1 MTAGVMCSCFISY
14 PGFIRYHMAHLRSIL
29 SAVKSGFRRIGLP
42 KSPNGLSAPSSTKG
56 LAIEAVKVTLSSRI
70 DARCPILHPASGFA
84 AEPDWHFL
92 SETSRNS
99 STRSDNATRR
109 EYYEC
114 LAEKQRSQA
123 LRSSS
128 LQSDSV
134 QEGSKQTIFPLG
146 DDSELS
152 TQEAVSKEKR
162 ESTGGSTS
170 GNNSRYSNTLPTGY
184 WDIMSFFRT
193 KTRSSSGPTNKH
205 SKSDDS
211 AV

>member
-1 MTAGVMCSCFISY
+1 MPY
-14 PGFIRYHMAHLRSIL
+14 LRSIL
-29 SAVKSGFRRIGLP
+29 SVVKSGFRRIDLP
-42 KSPNGLSAPSSTKG
+42 KPPNGPSAPSSTKR
-56 LAIEAVKVTLSSRI
+56 LAIEAVNVTLSSRI
-70 DARCPILHPASGFA
+70 DVRGPVLHPGSGFA
-84 AEPDWHFL
+84 AEPDWLLL
-92 SETSRNS
+92 SEISRNS

-123 LRSSS
+123 LHSSY

-134 QEGSKQTIFPLG
+134 QEGSKQTIFPLR

-152 TQEAVSKEKR
+152 TQGAVSKVKR
-162 ESTGGSTS
+162 DSTGGSTW
-170 GNNSRYSNTLPTGY
+170 GNNSRYSNTLPTRY

-193 KTRSSSGPTNKH
+193 KIRSSSGPTNKH